1 MKSTSAERMK
11 IFPRLT
17 ACGLA
22 VLSAAVSYGQSALD
36 PGKAITQYTQAF
48 WGGETG
54 LPQNSVRALAQT
66 PDGYIWLGTEEGL
79 VRFDG
84 VRFTVFDKKNSPG
97 LVSNEISSLLVDHED
112 LWIGTD
118 GGLTRFRQGK
128 FTSYT
133 THDGLSSE
141 TVRSLYVDS
150 RHTVWIGTDGGGL
163 NSFQNGRFKAYT
175 TKDGLPNNSVF
186 SICEGSDGSLW
197 LGTHAGLAHLS
208 GGKFNVY
215 GIKDGLRNEYIT
227 SVLLAPDGD
236 LWIAT
241 SGGGLSR
248 LHHGTFANYTTHDG
262 LSSNTLLSIAQDSL
276 GTLWIGTADGGLDRL
291 RDGKFSSLSAK
302 QGLAADRVLSLLQDR
317 EGNLWV
323 GTLRGL
329 NRLHGGVFTTFST
342 TEGLSSDQVSPVY
355 EDRDGAIWVGTNAG
369 LNRLKGGKIT
379 VYTSKDGLSDNAVY
393 SLTGDGR
400 GTLWIGTPKGLTY
413 LKDGKFTIL
422 SSKNGLP
429 NDIVLSTLVDHIGNL
444 WVGTRGGLSRFD
456 GTRFTTY
463 STDDGLSNDQVVSI
477 YEDRQGTLWI
487 GTGGGGLNRF
497 KDGHFTAYTTAS
509 GLSSNFVCS
518 IYGDPDGT
526 LWLGTRGGGL
536 NRFKNGHFTAYTVR
550 DGMIDDSIFVTL
562 PDGRGNLWMG
572 SNKGV
577 FRVRKSELDAFAD
590 GRTNVLTPTAYG
602 LDDGMKNKECNG
614 AFQPAGWKTMDGRLL
629 FPTMKGL
636 AVVNPS
642 RLHMNTTPPPVVLE
656 RVAVDGTICDLRKP
670 IRLLPKNGAL
680 EFQFTAPTQVSSESV
695 HFKYILE
702 GFEKDWVD
710 ADTRRVAYYTNIPPG
725 DYKFKVIAA
734 NKEGIWNASGASVDI
749 TLLPHFYQTRTFA
762 TLCLLSALLVCAA
775 GYRLRIRALKRNE
788 EKLVL
793 LVDERTHALQDSEK
807 RFRELAENIHEIF
820 WMIDPKTGKFL
831 YVSPAFRDIWMQ
843 DAARVFE
850 SPSAWID
857 AVHTEDRET
866 LGRFKASQLNGEY
879 AECQYRVVRS
889 DASERWVWDRSFP
902 VCNQAGMLERIV
914 GIVEDI
920 TDRKAAEENLRRS
933 RDELQMRV
941 LEVKGE
947 NLERRRAEQQLKV
960 AKEAAESASLA
971 KSEFLANMS
980 HEIRTPMGGILGMVQ
995 LALDTELNPE
1005 QRECLELIQLS
1016 ADSLLTIIN
1025 DILDFSKIEAR
1036 KLRLETIEF
1045 DLRKYLDQTLK
1056 SLAVR
1061 AYQKGLEVICDVA
1074 PGVPETLI
1082 GDPVRLMQIVVNL
1095 IGNAIKFTDSGE
1107 IVLRVTKEG
1116 AQQKGAG
1123 LQFTVSDTGVGIPE
1137 DKQKQ
1142 IFEAF
1147 TQADGS
1153 CTRKYGGTGLG
1164 LSISSQLVAMMGG
1177 KIWVESVAGRGSSFS
1192 FTASFGVAD
1201 QENTDHSRLDLRG
1214 RRVLVVDDNATNTRV
1229 LQGLLN
1235 NWGADTVVVYDA
1247 AAAFEE
1253 VQRNQRKGTPFSL
1266 ILLDAEMPGT
1276 SGTALAERMSQHP
1289 ELTSTIVMMLN
1300 PAGDLAGAARCREL
1314 GVKSH
1319 LMKPASQLELI
1330 AAIDRAL
1337 TPLAEERRGDRQASL
1352 PRQEEKST
1360 SLKILLVEDNRVNQ
1374 TVGRRL
1380 LEKRGHVVTTAGN
1393 GREALEILDQMN
1405 WEVGL
1410 VLMDVQMPE
1419 MDGYQATGIIREREK
1434 RLGIHLPV
1442 IALTAHALEGT
1453 REICLKAGMD
1463 DYLTKPIQSNKLF
1476 ELIDALAGDLV
1487 SADA

>member
-1 MKSTSAERMK
+1 MRASPTGER
-11 IFPRLT
+11 
-17 ACGLA
+17 
-22 VLSAAVSYGQSALD
+22 
-36 PGKAITQYTQAF
+36 
-48 WGGETG
+48 
-54 LPQNSVRALAQT
+54 
-66 PDGYIWLGTEEGL
+66 
-79 VRFDG
+79 
-84 VRFTVFDKKNSPG
+84 
-97 LVSNEISSLLVDHED
+97 
-112 LWIGTD
+112 
-118 GGLTRFRQGK
+118 
-128 FTSYT
+128 
-133 THDGLSSE
+133 
-141 TVRSLYVDS
+141 
-150 RHTVWIGTDGGGL
+150 
-163 NSFQNGRFKAYT
+163 
-175 TKDGLPNNSVF
+175 
-186 SICEGSDGSLW
+186 
-197 LGTHAGLAHLS
+197 
-208 GGKFNVY
+208 GKFNVY
-215 GIKDGLRNEYIT
+215 GIKDGLRNEYVT
-227 SVLLAPDGD
+227 SVLLGRDGN
-236 LWIAT
+236 LWIGT

-248 LHHGTFANYTTHDG
+248 FRHGTFANYTTRDG
-262 LSSNTLLSIAQDSL
+262 LSSNTVLSIVEDAL
-276 GTLWIGTADGGLDRL
+276 GTLWIGTADGGLDRFQ
-291 RDGKFSSLSAK
+291 DGKFSSLTTK

-329 NRLHGGVFTTFST
+329 HRLHGGVFTTFSAS
-342 TEGLSSDQVSPVY
+342 EGLSSDEVRPVY

-369 LNRLKGGKIT
+369 LNRLKSGKIT
-379 VYTSKDGLSDNAVY
+379 VYTTKDGLSNNAVY
-393 SLTGDGR
+393 SLTGDDH
-400 GTLWIGTPKGLTY
+400 GTLWIGTGKGLTR
-413 LKDGKFTIL
+413 LKDGKFTVI
-422 SSKNGLP
+422 SSKHGLP
-429 NDIVLSTLVDHIGNL
+429 NDIVLSTLVDHLGNL

-456 GTRFTTY
+456 GSRFITY
-463 STDDGLSNDQVVSI
+463 STDEGLSNDYVVSL
-477 YEDRQGTLWI
+477 YEDRHGTLWI
-487 GTGGGGLNRF
+487 GTGGGGLNRLEN
-497 KDGHFTAYTTAS
+497 GHFTTYTTPP
-509 GLSSNFVCS
+509 GLSSNFICS
-518 IYGDPDGT
+518 IYGEADGT

-536 NRFKNGHFTAYTVR
+536 NRFKNGHFTAYTMR
-550 DGMIDDSIFVTL
+550 DGLLDDSVFVTL
-562 PDGRGNLWMG
+562 PDERGNLWMG

-577 FRVRKSELDAFAD
+577 FRVRKSELDAFAE
-590 GRTNVLTPTAYG
+590 GRTNVITSTAYG
-602 LDDGMKNKECNG
+602 VDDGMKNKECNG
-614 AFQPAGWKTMDGRLL
+614 GFQPAGWKTRDGRLL

-636 AVVNPS
+636 AVVDPS
-642 RLHMNTTPPPVVLE
+642 RLHTNTTPPPVVLE
-656 RVAVDGTICDLRKP
+656 RVAVDGTTCDLRKP

-680 EFQFTAPTQVSSESV
+680 EFQFTAPTQVSSENV
-695 HFKYILE
+695 RFKYILE

-725 DYKFKVIAA
+725 DYKFKVIAC
-734 NKEGIWNASGASVDI
+734 NKEGIWNANGASVDI

-843 DAARVFE
+843 DAERVFE

-857 AVHTEDRET
+857 AVHKEDRET
-866 LGRFKASQLNGEY
+866 LGRFKESQLNGEY
-879 AECQYRVVRS
+879 VECQYRVVRS
-889 DASERWVWDRSFP
+889 DGSERWVWDRSFP
-902 VCNQAGMLERIV
+902 VCNQAGTLERIV

-941 LEVKGE
+941 LEVRGE

-1074 PGVPETLI
+1074 PNVPETLI

-1095 IGNAIKFTDSGE
+1095 IGNAIKFTEHGE
-1107 IVLRVTKEG
+1107 IVLRVTKQTE
-1116 AQQKGAG
+1116 QQEGAG
-1123 LQFTVSDTGVGIPE
+1123 LQFAVSDTGVGIPE

-1177 KIWVESVAGRGSSFS
+1177 KIWVESAIGRGSSFN
-1192 FTASFGVAD
+1192 FTAAFGVAA
-1201 QENTDHSRLDLRG
+1201 QENTDHSRLDLQG
-1214 RRVLVVDDNATNTRV
+1214 RRVLVVDDNVTNTRV
-1229 LQGLLN
+1229 LQGLLK
-1235 NWGADTVVVYDA
+1235 NWGADTVVVFDA
-1247 AAAFEE
+1247 AAALHEL
-1253 VQRNQRKGTPFSL
+1253 QRNQGDGTPFSL
-1266 ILLDAEMPGT
+1266 ILLDAEMPGM
-1276 SGTALAERMSQHP
+1276 SGTEFAERMRQNP
-1289 ELTSTIVMMLN
+1289 ELASGIVMMLN
-1300 PAGDLAGAARCREL
+1300 PAGDLAGAARFREL
-1314 GVKSH
+1314 GVKAH
-1319 LMKPASQLELI
+1319 LMKPASQLELV
-1330 AAIDRAL
+1330 AAIGRAL
-1337 TPLAEERRGDRQASL
+1337 TPIAEERRGDRQRSV
-1352 PRQEEKST
+1352 PQQERSA

-1393 GREALEILDQMN
+1393 GREALEILDKLN

-1419 MDGYQATGIIREREK
+1419 MDGYQATAIIREREK

-1487 SADA
+1487 AVDA